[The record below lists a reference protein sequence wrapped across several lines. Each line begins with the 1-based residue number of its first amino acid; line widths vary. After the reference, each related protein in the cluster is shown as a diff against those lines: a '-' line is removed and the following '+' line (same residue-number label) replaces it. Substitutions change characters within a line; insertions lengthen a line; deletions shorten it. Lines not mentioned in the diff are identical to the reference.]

1 MEDEFRVIFE
11 ELDSEENL
19 SRSVVTTQ
27 VVDVKKMSSII
38 ISIKLG
44 EDCVRN
50 EGAWTREA
58 VYFPRQDV

>member
-19 SRSVVTTQ
+19 SRSV
-27 VVDVKKMSSII
+27 
-38 ISIKLG
+38 ISIKFG

-58 VYFPRQDV
+58 VYFPRLDV